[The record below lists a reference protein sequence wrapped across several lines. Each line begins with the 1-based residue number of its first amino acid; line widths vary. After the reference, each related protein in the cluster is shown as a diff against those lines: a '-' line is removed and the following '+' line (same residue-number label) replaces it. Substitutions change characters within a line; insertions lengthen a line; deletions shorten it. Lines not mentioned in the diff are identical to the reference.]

1 MPQHRALVA
10 KLKAFLAELTPATR
24 AALVRNLDKARLQGR
39 EDPIGALVLEAAR
52 LHAWE
57 TGEPLP
63 RVASA
68 MRRFFAPLDPF
79 LIGEVTLRKQTG
91 RIARASLTP
100 IWTFLL
106 RDVLPDRMREL
117 TQAVLDAALA
127 DDEARA
133 DALAAQAVDEAV
145 PTLEALLADADIH
158 MERHRRLAG
167 LIDGERV
174 YDDFKDAVRI
184 FALRDEIRALL
195 AEAPAAVV
203 NPSGA
208 VALLM
213 PLLEDFAR
221 GRLRGADAARGGAP
235 ADRATDD
242 AGFREH
248 LTYGL
253 AALQHRFADPMR
265 ILALA
270 VAAAGSDEVARLE
283 RSPYGAAVDLALAE
297 IDRAVQRLAH
307 VLSAKGDPAGALKRF
322 HGLTRAFGTTL
333 DMDAPS
339 AYRMRLTEL
348 RALASDL
355 VAAEIE
361 HAPALI
367 RRALDPV
374 DSRTQRVSGFDRI
387 EAEHA
392 VFAARLFTAARLG
405 ADALAINDLIARL
418 RAPVERAFEAANEHL
433 PNLARGADRILAEE
447 ALRRMPFALDAAA
460 ALFGEDYAAIL
471 RRSFAAAIQDVAK
484 AG

>member
-1 MPQHRALVA
+1 M
-10 KLKAFLAELTPATR
+10 
-24 AALVRNLDKARLQGR
+24 
-39 EDPIGALVLEAAR
+39 IG
-52 LHAWE
+52 
-57 TGEPLP
+57 
-63 RVASA
+63 
-68 MRRFFAPLDPF
+68 
-79 LIGEVTLRKQTG
+79 
-91 RIARASLTP
+91 
-100 IWTFLL
+100 
-106 RDVLPDRMREL
+106 
-117 TQAVLDAALA
+117 
-127 DDEARA
+127 
-133 DALAAQAVDEAV
+133 
-145 PTLEALLADADIH
+145 
-158 MERHRRLAG
+158 
-167 LIDGERV
+167 GERV
-174 YDDFKDAVRI
+174 YDEFKDAVRI

-195 AEAPAAVV
+195 AEAPVAVV

-208 VALLM
+208 AALLM

-221 GRLRGADAARGGAP
+221 GRIRGADDARDGAP

-265 ILALA
+265 LLALA

-322 HGLTRAFGTTL
+322 HGMTRALSTTL
-333 DMDAPS
+333 DLAVPS
-339 AYRMRLTEL
+339 ACRTRLTEL

-405 ADALAINDLIARL
+405 ADALWPSTTSSRGSGRPSNAPSRL
-418 RAPVERAFEAANEHL
+418 RTSTCRISRAAPTGSWPRKPSGACLSPWTWRPPSSARTMRPSCGGASRPRSRTSPRPADPEPAAPYVLL
-433 PNLARGADRILAEE
+433 PSDT
-447 ALRRMPFALDAAA
+447 MPLS
-460 ALFGEDYAAIL
+460 
-471 RRSFAAAIQDVAK
+471 R
-484 AG
+484 